1 MCEYISTCVTV
12 CVCVEM
18 ETQVLSSK
26 CRQASYTQSEGER
39 DSASGPSAAYA
50 NATPLLNG
58 PTEIPIEKSAF
69 PECHTIWLRDMDT
82 HGHNA
87 FVQYFQ
93 HNMS

>member
-50 NATPLLNG
+50 NAAPLLNG
-58 PTEIPIEKSAF
+58 PTEIPIENLLFLNAIRYG
-69 PECHTIWLRDMDT
+69 CGTWIRMDT
-82 HGHNA
+82 MRLYNI
-87 FVQYFQ
+87 F
-93 HNMS
+93 NTM